1 MQLSNTK
8 DREGRSGALELSLS
22 PNNALSKLYSLWV
35 GKENSPLRLPIRTE
49 GSLKY
54 SLPEKEAIRME
65 WVLTESAEKFLRE
78 GSVSREGWHEKA
90 IAYISSD
97 EMAAWMLLIPPVG
110 NTPKLTAFEI
120 EQQLVEQGITF
131 GIDRE
136 LLSKISSMQNPYFCL
151 FLIACGETPINGK
164 DGYVVDRI
172 PRKLHPFS
180 NPDELANMDYNMLH
194 LVSEIQKG
202 DIICEITPPTQ
213 AVPGRTVRGTTI
225 PGYNGVKAEIPAGR
239 NTTISE
245 DGKYLVAM
253 RSGHVQFSGRN
264 FFVKA
269 VLDIPGNVDQST
281 GDIHFLG
288 DIHIHGDVTDGCTI
302 RAMGNIQIDGVIE
315 VCTIEAGENL
325 VVSSGVQGQEQT
337 LIRAHKSI
345 YAKYLEYC
353 TVYAHDMV
361 QADCIIDCNVNCNGT
376 VRVRAG
382 RGVIIGGTICASQH
396 VSATTIGSRV
406 ERLTSIV
413 LGGLPCEEFE
423 RQQIVNEINQTKEQ
437 LDQTQRQPASPE
449 KESTLA
455 KLSFNLRIAKI
466 KLERFDK
473 ECQVQAAKQRLENC
487 SMSID
492 TVYPQLSVTI
502 GHQSVQIGHIQ
513 NNYRV
518 GWHNGHLQ
526 QMHGS

>member
-1 MQLSNTK
+1 MQLSNIK
-8 DREGRSGALELSLS
+8 DREEINGQKELSLS
-22 PNNALSKLYSLWV
+22 PINALSKLYSLWV
-35 GKENSPLRLPIRTE
+35 GKENSSLCLPIRSE
-49 GSLKY
+49 GKLKY
-54 SLPEKEAIRME
+54 FLSEKETKRME
-65 WVLTESAEKFLRE
+65 WMLTEAAENFLRE
-78 GSVSREGWHEKA
+78 GSISREGWNEKA
-90 IAYISSD
+90 LAYISSD
-97 EMAAWMLLIPPVG
+97 NMAAWLLLLPPVG
-110 NTPKLTAFEI
+110 NSQRLTTFEI
-120 EQQLVEQGITF
+120 EQQLAAQGVTF
-131 GIDRE
+131 GLDRD
-136 LLSKISSMQNPYFCL
+136 LLSVITRVPNPYFSL
-151 FLIACGETPINGK
+151 FLIACGEMPINGK

-172 PRKLHPFS
+172 PRKLRPFS
-180 NPDELANMDYNMLH
+180 DPDELANMDYNMLH

-213 AVPGRTVRGTTI
+213 AVPGKTVRGTPI

-288 DIHIHGDVTDGCTI
+288 DIHIHGDVTDGCII

-315 VCTIEAGENL
+315 VCTIEAGENI
-325 VVSSGVQGQEQT
+325 VVSSGVQGQDQT
-337 LIRAHKSI
+337 LIRAHKSV

-361 QADCIIDCNVNCNGT
+361 QADCIIDCKVNCNGT

-382 RGVIIGGTICASQH
+382 RGVIIGGTICATKQ
-396 VSATTIGSRV
+396 VTATTIGSRV
-406 ERLTSIV
+406 ERLTSII

-423 RQQIVNEINQTKEQ
+423 RQQILDECNKIKEEI
-437 LDQTQRQPASPE
+437 DRTQRQPMSVE
-449 KESTLA
+449 RENTLA
-455 KLSFNLRIAKI
+455 KLNSNLRIAKI

-473 ECQVQAAKQRLENC
+473 ESQAEAAKQRLENC
-487 SMSID
+487 SLSVD

-502 GHQSVQIGHIQ
+502 EHQSVQIGHIQ
-513 NNYRV
+513 NNYRI
-518 GWHNGHLQ
+518 GWYNGRLQ
-526 QMHGS
+526 QIHG